1 MASLIPQKG
10 EAGKFF
16 VPHLN
21 KYIQIVEWREDDK
34 YDTIVVPTGAT
45 TAGLT
50 RNYFRDLTNKE
61 LQDTNFSTVRRLPA
75 GEEMILDRVGLHVPT
90 AFGDTLVDSDNL
102 RKVVESAYFSMTI
115 NKLPVCEGPAVKFPS
130 GYGLGGTSTDG
141 STNALS
147 IGVPSTAA
155 AAKLLREQYLTKDH
169 DIDASLQWFDRTW
182 DATNMA
188 TLTQKVQIKCY
199 LHGLVKA
206 AATKG

>member
-34 YDTIVVPTGAT
+34 YDTVVCPTGAQAT
-45 TAGLT
+45 NLT
-50 RNYFRDLTNKE
+50 RNFFRDLDNKE
-61 LQDTNFSTVRRLPA
+61 LVDTNFTQASKLPA
-75 GEEMILDRVGLHVPT
+75 GEEMILDRVGLAVPT
-90 AFGDTLVDSDNL
+90 AFGDTLVDSDNF
-102 RKVVESAYFSMTI
+102 RKVVESGYFAMTI
-115 NKLPVCEGPAVKFPS
+115 NKLPVCEGPMVKFPA

-155 AAKLLREQYLTKDH
+155 AAKLLREQYVTREH
-169 DIDASLQWFDRTW
+169 DIAAKLTWFDRTW
-182 DATNMA
+182 DAANMA
-188 TLTQKVQIKCY
+188 TLTQKVQVKCY